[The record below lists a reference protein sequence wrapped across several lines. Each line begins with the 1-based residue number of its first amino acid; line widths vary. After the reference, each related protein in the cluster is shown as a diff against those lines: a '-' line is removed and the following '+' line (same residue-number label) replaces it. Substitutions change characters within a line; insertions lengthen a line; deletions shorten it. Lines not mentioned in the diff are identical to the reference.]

1 MLDDV
6 KLDYVKDL
14 PGFERGHPH
23 YFKDPMIDHLLEIVC
38 MLGGELWVLRDR
50 QWVTE
55 HLLAT
60 EGKVTPDMI
69 ERFKPSKELQEAMAA
84 ARRKFT
90 EQVFGCLYTKRGHAD
105 ASEFFNVVGKGETK
119 EG

>member
-6 KLDYVKDL
+6 NLDYVKEL

-23 YFKDPMIDHLLEIVC
+23 YFKDPMLDHLLEIVF
-38 MLGGELWVLRDR
+38 MLGGELWVMRDR
-50 QWVTE
+50 QWITE

-60 EGKVTPDMI
+60 EGKVTPEMI
-69 ERFKPSKELQEAMAA
+69 ERFKPSKDMQETMAA

-90 EQVFGCLYTKRGHAD
+90 EQVFGCLYARRGAAD
-105 ASEFFNVVGKGETK
+105 AHAFFNVVGKGEAK
-119 EG
+119 EA